1 MVKLEDTKVVNIDGV
16 EHAVSDLPDNIRR
29 LVGFHD
35 HWREKLVEAESA
47 FLMVQSAYNAVRNE
61 IVVAIN
67 KHLEEQK
74 TNPADEGNGQEPP
87 ILE

>member
-1 MVKLEDTKVVNIDGV
+1 MVKLEETKVVNIDGV
-16 EHAVSDLPDNIRR
+16 EHQVVDLPDTIKR

-35 HWREKLVEAESA
+35 HWREKLIDAEST
-47 FLMVQSAYNAVRNE
+47 FLMLQSAYNAVRNE

-67 KHLEEQK
+67 KHLETQ
-74 TNPADEGNGQEPP
+74 NADPASEGNGQEPP